1 MAGSV
6 ETSLITIPGTRRI
19 KTAMKTSPGRTA
31 VETRPGRMAAETA
44 ALMETVTEIPGIMAT
59 LTAVRMPEGTI
70 PMAEILLEEAASGR
84 TGIPPE
90 SVSEGQF

>member
-1 MAGSV
+1 
-6 ETSLITIPGTRRI
+6 
-19 KTAMKTSPGRTA
+19 
-31 VETRPGRMAAETA
+31 
-44 ALMETVTEIPGIMAT
+44 METVTEIPGIAAA